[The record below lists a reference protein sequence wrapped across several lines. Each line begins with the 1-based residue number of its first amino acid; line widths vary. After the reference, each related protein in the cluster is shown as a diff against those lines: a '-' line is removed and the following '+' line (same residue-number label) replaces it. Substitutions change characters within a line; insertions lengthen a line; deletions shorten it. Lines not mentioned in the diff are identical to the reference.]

1 MLATMKLIP
10 LFSFSLLLLAG
21 CGQRDTTPASAPM
34 QGDSGKEGR
43 SLAEARRGFKTK
55 LIRREPAKVPVPEPP
70 PDLFRIFR
78 YDSSVGKLAALISPD
93 PNDGKKHQAIIW
105 ITSGDCNTIDD
116 GIWKTLPADF
126 DQTSR
131 AAKAFRKAGLV
142 LMFPTL
148 RGGNDNPGFK
158 EGLYGEVDD
167 VLAAAEFLSKQP
179 FVDPQRI
186 YLGGLS
192 TGGTLVLLTAASS
205 DRFRAVFAF
214 GPAGV
219 VTDHSPEYLPFDRS
233 DPREVELRSP
243 INWLQ
248 SVRPPTFVFEGVTNG
263 NVKALLAMKQA
274 STNPKLSFYPVE
286 RAGHVT
292 ILGPAAEIIAGKI
305 ARDDGAATN
314 ITFTED
320 ELNRAFAN

>member
-1 MLATMKLIP
+1 MKLVR
-10 LFSFSLLLLAG
+10 LFFLPVLLLAG
-21 CGQRDTTPASAPM
+21 CGQRETTPAPAPSPAA
-34 QGDSGKEGR
+34 SGNAER

-55 LIRREPAKVPVPEPP
+55 LIRRESANVPVPQPP
-70 PDLFRIFR
+70 LNLFRIVR
-78 YDSSVGKLAALISPD
+78 YDSSVGQLAALLSPD
-93 PNDGKKHQAIIW
+93 PNDGKKHPAIIW

-131 AAKAFRKAGLV
+131 AAKAFRKGGLV

-158 EGLYGEVDD
+158 EGLFGEVDD
-167 VLAAAEFLSKQP
+167 VLAAAEFLAKQP

-214 GPAGV
+214 GPADV
-219 VTDHSPEYLPFDRS
+219 VTDHSPEYLPFDRTDS
-233 DPREVELRSP
+233 REVALRSP
-243 INWLQ
+243 IKWLQ
-248 SVRPPTFVFEGVTNG
+248 SIRPPAFVFEGVTNG
-263 NVKALLAMKQA
+263 NVKALLAMKRA
-274 STNPKLSFYPVE
+274 STIAKLHFYLVQ

-292 ILGPAAEIIAGKI
+292 ILGPVAEIIAGKI
-305 ARDDGAATN
+305 AREDGPATN
-314 ITFTED
+314 LAFTED